1 MAKEQRARG
10 YEESPEGT
18 GVWKGGERHGGGE
31 ELS

>member
-1 MAKEQRARG
+1 MTEGQRSRA
-10 YEESPEGT
+10 YDESPEGA